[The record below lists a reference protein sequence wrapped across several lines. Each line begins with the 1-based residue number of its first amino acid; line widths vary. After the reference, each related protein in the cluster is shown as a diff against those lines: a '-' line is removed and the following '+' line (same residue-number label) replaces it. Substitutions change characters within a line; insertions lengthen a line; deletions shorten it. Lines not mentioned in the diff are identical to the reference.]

1 MTKYFWSY
9 LGLALLIT
17 TIVIL
22 NKGWEE
28 PPCKNI
34 CAPYKVNHAIPV
46 IYCSCSDT
54 LPGTVPLKEGDPS

>member
-1 MTKYFWSY
+1 MATKNLWSA

-22 NKGWEE
+22 DKGCDE

-46 IYCSCSDT
+46 VWCSCSDT
-54 LPGTVPLKEGDPS
+54 LPGSP